1 MCNSES
7 ISQQISLFRSLVQ
20 NRRFDDGTLRI
31 LESVLIIRDVKS
43 LLDVRSSV
51 IDFMR
56 HESLCVLR
64 EFKEKSVNQQLLI
77 LEFFVRAFALSG
89 DVEALFMAL
98 LILSCIIA
106 EYMCLDA
113 LFHSCLAL
121 RYEGLVLR
129 ELKSVTDH
137 WLQVSYRE
145 WFMFAEHALENNFRT
160 YRQVHWILSI
170 HLKACE
176 KALACFQTNNM
187 VKIKDTDA
195 FSEDMEAIRKVKR
208 LKDIAMVKAASQSV
222 QAQAVEYLE
231 RKIAKHDK
239 VTMLVFKEKQHSASV
254 RFRNGIK
261 EHNAR
266 KLKELR
272 RLSADHMAHKFWN
285 FLNRTLSALEIP
297 TSFCSGNWNS

>member
-89 DVEALFMAL
+89 DVE
-98 LILSCIIA
+98 
-106 EYMCLDA
+106 
-113 LFHSCLAL
+113 SCLAL

-145 WFMFAEHALENNFRT
+145 WFMFAEHALENKFYAIARKVGTNICVWHVFL
-160 YRQVHWILSI
+160 VDVSMI
-170 HLKACE
+170 ACE

-208 LKDIAMVKAASQSV
+208 LKDIAMVKAASQSGNLLHLLVFAWISWLNFLHGTTLLFGANSSLHKLFDEKSV

-272 RLSADHMAHKFWN
+272 RL
-285 FLNRTLSALEIP
+285 
-297 TSFCSGNWNS
+297 